1 MNDPETTITVT
12 DAAPVRPR
20 RPLNPLIENPIT
32 GAEIRYNIDILTI
45 EVDRI
50 EAQTRS
56 RETEGKLDPDWLR
69 RSTDAKLHR
78 RAEIARLKLEE
89 ARASVPDGAVLR
101 AIIAEAK
108 SEFTDEA
115 WAEIEADARDQVRA

>member
-1 MNDPETTITVT
+1 MNDPETTIAVT
-12 DAAPVRPR
+12 DATPNRPR
-20 RPLNPLIENPIT
+20 RPLNPLIENPVT
-32 GAEIRYNIDILTI
+32 GAEIRYNIEILTI

-50 EAQTRS
+50 DAQIRS

-78 RAEIARLKLEE
+78 RAEVARLKLEE

-101 AIIAEAK
+101 AIIAEVKKDYDA
-108 SEFTDEA
+108 DE
-115 WAEIEADARDQVRA
+115 WAEVEAAARGQVRA